1 MIQQQIDKY
10 KFVQFTYSITDEHN
24 NILEQVD
31 FPVSY
36 VHGTDSGLLE
46 KVERALRGRKAG
58 DRITIKLSPDEG
70 FGPHH
75 SEMIYTDD
83 IQNVPEQFRQL
94 GAEVPMQNDRGETKI
109 FRVSKIEN
117 GKLTVDGNHPLAG
130 KALIFTIN
138 VRDIRDATP
147 EEIVRGGPAGDML
160 IH

>member
-1 MIQQQIDKY
+1 MTQQQIDKH
-10 KFVQFTYSITDEHN
+10 KFVQFTYSITDQQS

-31 FPVSY
+31 IPMSY

-46 KVERALRGRKAG
+46 KVERALRGHKVG
-58 DRITIKLSPDEG
+58 DRVSVKLSPDEG

-75 SEMIYTDD
+75 REMTYIDD
-83 IQNVPEQFRQL
+83 IQNVPEQFRRL
-94 GAEVPMQNDRGETKI
+94 GAEVQMQNDRGETKT

-130 KALIFTIN
+130 KTLIFTID

-147 EEIVRGGPAGDML
+147 EEIVQGRPAGDML
-160 IH
+160 MH